1 MSEIRNIRL
10 VNKDGF
16 HKMLLE
22 ETEMTDENLTVW
34 VRAFQ
39 EGREFQKRMNGEAV
53 TASNAYQMGF
63 ELSEASEEYR
73 QGFLAG
79 MNNLIGNLEVV

>member
-1 MSEIRNIRL
+1 MRSIRL

-22 ETEMTDENLTVW
+22 ETDLTDENLTVW
-34 VRAFQ
+34 VKAFQ
-39 EGREFQKRMNGEAV
+39 EGRDFQKRMNAEAI